1 MAAVFMA
8 GERTMDAT
16 MKRWGEM
23 TSPEKAVL
31 ALGGVVFLAHVLAS
45 MLGPYG
51 FFRDELYFIDCGR
64 HPSFGYVDQP
74 PLIPMLAAA
83 SMLFGRTLLVLRALP
98 ALAHAGT
105 VIVAGAMAARVA
117 RSLGEREDV
126 ARVVAGASVALAP
139 MYLGLHSTLDTTSF
153 EPLAWTFMAYA
164 AARASLGGER
174 RWLVSLG
181 IVAGI
186 AMEAKY
192 AAPFFLA
199 PLVAGIALGP
209 SRRIVWTREASAG
222 VAAAVALAMPS
233 VAWQLG
239 HGLPF
244 RELLHAASHGKN
256 TVVPPGPFLLNQLLV
271 MNPLLA
277 PLWIAGVGWALFARR
292 LAPVR
297 FLAIAFVGV
306 LLEMMLMHGKDYYV
320 APAYGVAFALGGVF
334 AARVVR
340 TRGTSALGA
349 WFALVVAL
357 TVVAIPTSMP
367 VLPPASLARFVVAT
381 HTQPQAQ
388 ENKQRGAVLPQLMAD
403 MVGWREL
410 EATVADVWRA
420 LPADERA
427 RTTIIAGN
435 YGEAGALDLYG
446 ADDGLPPARSG
457 HNQYYL
463 WGPGDDEPLVIL
475 RVGGDPDR
483 WKDRCDEL
491 TIPARFGADYVM
503 PYEHDRPILQCR
515 HPRFSLR
522 ADWPDFKHYE

>member
-1 MAAVFMA
+1 
-8 GERTMDAT
+8 MDAP
-16 MKRWGEM
+16 MKRWAEM
-23 TSPEKAVL
+23 TAAERAVL
-31 ALGGVVFLAHVLAS
+31 VLAGAVFLAHVLAS
-45 MLGPYG
+45 TLGPYG

-64 HPSFGYVDQP
+64 RPSFGYVDQP
-74 PLIPMLAAA
+74 PLIPWLAAA

-105 VIVAGAMAARVA
+105 VVVAGALGALVA
-117 RSLGEREDV
+117 RSLGEREGV
-126 ARVVAGASVALAP
+126 ARVVAGASVVLAP
-139 MYLGLHSTLDTTSF
+139 MYLGLHSTLNTTAF
-153 EPLAWTFMAYA
+153 EPLAWTFVAYA
-164 AARASLGGER
+164 AARAALDGDR
-174 RWLVSLG
+174 RWLVGLG
-181 IVAGI
+181 IVAGV

-209 SRRIVWTREASAG
+209 SRRILWTREASAG
-222 VAAAVALAMPS
+222 VAAAVALALPS
-233 VAWQLG
+233 VAWQVG

-256 TVVPPGPFLLNQLLV
+256 TVVPPGPFLLNQVLV

-277 PLWIAGVGWALFARR
+277 PLWIPGVGWALFARR

-334 AARVVR
+334 AARLVR
-340 TRGTSALGA
+340 DRGAVALGA
-349 WFALVVAL
+349 WFALAAAL
-357 TVVAIPTSMP
+357 TAVAIPTSMP
-367 VLPPASLARFVVAT
+367 VVPPEPLARFVVAT

-388 ENKQRGAVLPQLMAD
+388 ENNQHGAVLPQLMAD
-403 MVGWREL
+403 MLGWREL
-410 EATVADVWRA
+410 ETTVAGVWRS
-420 LPADERA
+420 LPPDERV
-427 RTTIIAGN
+427 RTTIITGN

-446 ADDGLPPARSG
+446 ADDGLPRARSG
-457 HNQYYL
+457 HNQYFL

-491 TIPARFGADYVM
+491 TIPARYGGDYVM
-503 PYEHDRPILQCR
+503 PYERDRPILQCR
-515 HPRFSLR
+515 GPRFSLR